1 MTTQSQYSLLQ
12 LAELFNLQ
20 LQGDT
25 GHRVD
30 GVGTLRNATSCQ
42 VSFLAN
48 PAYRS
53 DLAGSSA
60 GVVVVKAEHAD
71 ACPGNALIAPDPY
84 LAYARIARLFTPST
98 RQITGIHPTAVI
110 HSSALLGKN
119 VAIGPLVVIE
129 ADCEIG
135 DGCSIGP
142 GTVIGWGS
150 KLGAACQLYANVT
163 LYHETLLGQRVIV
176 HSGAVLGGDGF
187 GIAFA
192 KDHWEKVPQLGRV
205 VIGDDCEIGAC
216 STIDRGAIADT
227 VLEEDV
233 RIDNFVQIAHNVY
246 VGAHTAMAAKAGIA
260 GSTRIGRYCL
270 LGGGCGVQGHIEIA
284 DRVTIAARSTAY
296 YSITEAG
303 STWTSL
309 IPAQPITEW
318 QRNLSRLRK
327 LDQLARKVFKLER
340 GSTGAEK
347 TDARNTDPQKT
358 DTMKND

>member
-1 MTTQSQYSLLQ
+1 MLNSQSTYSLSQ
-12 LAELFNLQ
+12 LAERFSLELAGNPDHL
-20 LQGDT
+20 
-25 GHRVD
+25 VN
-30 GVGTLRNATSCQ
+30 GVGTLRDATCSQ
-42 VSFLAN
+42 LSFLAN
-48 PAYRS
+48 PVYKS
-53 DLAGSSA
+53 ELAISSA
-60 GVVVVKAEHAD
+60 GAVVLKQEYANS
-71 ACPGNALIAPDPY
+71 CPSHCLIAADPY
-84 LAYARIARLFTPST
+84 LAYARIAELFAPVTT
-98 RQITGIHPTAVI
+98 QQTGIHPTAVL
-110 HSSALLGKN
+110 HPSVHLGKN
-119 VAIGPLVVIE
+119 VAIGPHVVIE

-135 DGCSIGP
+135 DASSIGP
-142 GTVIGWGS
+142 GCVIGRGS

-163 LYHETLLGQRVIV
+163 LYHETQLGQRVIV
-176 HSGAVLGGDGF
+176 HSGAVLGADGF

-216 STIDRGAIADT
+216 TTIDRGAIGDT

-233 RIDNFVQIAHNVY
+233 RVDNQVQIAHNVY
-246 VGAHTAMAAKAGIA
+246 IGAHTAMAARVGIA

-270 LGGGCGVQGHIEIA
+270 LGGGCGVQGHIQIA
-284 DRVTIAARSTAY
+284 DRVTIAARSTAF

-340 GSTGAEK
+340 ST
-347 TDARNTDPQKT
+347 TDPK
-358 DTMKND
+358 KND

>member
-1 MTTQSQYSLLQ
+1 MLKSQSTYSLSQ
-12 LAELFNLQ
+12 LAERFSLELR
-20 LQGDT
+20 GDPD
-25 GHRVD
+25 HRVD
-30 GVGTLRNATSCQ
+30 GVGTLRSATPLQ

-48 PAYRS
+48 PIYQS
-53 DLAGSSA
+53 DLAFSSA
-60 GVVVVKAEHAD
+60 GVVVVKQEHSD
-71 ACPGNALIAPDPY
+71 ACASHCLIADDPY
-84 LAYARIARLFTPST
+84 LAYARIAQLFSPKT
-98 RQITGIHPTAVI
+98 QQEVGIHPTAVL
-110 HSSALLGKN
+110 HPSVVLGEN
-119 VAIGPLVVIE
+119 VAIGPQVVIE

-135 DGCSIGP
+135 DGSSIGP
-142 GTVIGWGS
+142 GCVIGRGS
-150 KLGAACQLYANVT
+150 KLGTACQLYANVT
-163 LYHETLLGQRVIV
+163 LYHQTQLGQRVIV
-176 HSGAVLGGDGF
+176 HSGAVLGADGF

-205 VIGDDCEIGAC
+205 LIGDDCEIGAC
-216 STIDRGAIADT
+216 TTIDRGAIGDT

-233 RIDNFVQIAHNVY
+233 RIDNLVQIAHNVY
-246 VGAHTAMAAKAGIA
+246 IGAHTAMAARVGIA
-260 GSTRIGRYCL
+260 GSARIGRYCL

-340 GSTGAEK
+340 SV
-347 TDARNTDPQKT
+347 RDPK
-358 DTMKND
+358 KND

>member
-12 LAELFNLQ
+12 LAERFNLQ
-20 LQGDT
+20 LQGNPD
-25 GHRVD
+25 HLVD
-30 GVGTLRNATSCQ
+30 GVGTLRQATSSQ

-48 PAYRS
+48 PAYQP
-53 DLAGSSA
+53 DLAGSTA
-60 GVVVVKAEHAD
+60 GVIVIKAEHAD
-71 ACPGNALIAPDPY
+71 ACPGNAMIATDPY
-84 LAYARIARLFTPST
+84 LAYARIAALFAPTT
-98 RQITGIHPTAVI
+98 RQTAGLHPSAVI
-110 HSSALLGKN
+110 DSSVKLGQG
-119 VAIGPLVVIE
+119 VAIGPKVVIE

-142 GTVIGWGS
+142 GAVIGRAS
-150 KLGAACQLYANVT
+150 KLGAACLIYANVT
-163 LYHETLLGQRVIV
+163 LYHETILGQRVIV
-176 HSGAVLGGDGF
+176 HSGAVLGADGF

-216 STIDRGAIADT
+216 TTIDRGAIGDT

-233 RIDNFVQIAHNVY
+233 RIDNLVQIAHNVY
-246 VGAHTAMAAKAGIA
+246 VGAHTAMAARVGIA

-270 LGGGCGVQGHIEIA
+270 LGGGCGIQGHIEIA
-284 DRVTIAARSTAY
+284 DRVTVAARSTAY
-296 YSITEAG
+296 YSITEVG

-340 GSTGAEK
+340 ST
-347 TDARNTDPQKT
+347 TDPT
-358 DTMKND
+358 KND